1 MAWGCWLPDGR
12 VVHLATYGG
21 RGEWTSRCNTLGVL
35 GHERDLYPQMREQ
48 PRWHHDAEPGRV
60 VNLDL
65 LEQAAPD
72 LPLCRRC
79 VQRWLWE
86 SDRIELERL
95 RRG

>member
-48 PRWHHDAEPGRV
+48 PRWHRRAEPGRV
-60 VNLDL
+60 VNLAL